1 MDAAESNSGLP
12 EFEAD
17 SGLNEVWEAA
27 GQLTR
32 RQETTLQM
40 IGRWIEN
47 PEGTFDEMDLLHAAI
62 DTECI
67 GFRKVIL
74 AYKGSCISET
84 EQDYNIAN
92 LLDCAKQKRIDF
104 LSPLVPD
111 FEFIDRQEREELTE
125 KLRGYVSAECEVDDE
140 ESDDEE
146 VSDDIEQVQNEVV
159 DEIVLTYK
167 DELQFDVATLM
178 EALQPVEDGT
188 MPLTAS
194 IGKYVVDVSKI
205 SFGVAIG
212 TLLAQRMLRKRI

>member
-40 IGRWIEN
+40 VGRWIEK

-62 DTECI
+62 DTECG

-74 AYKGSCISET
+74 AYKGSSISEI

-104 LSPLVPD
+104 LSPLAPD
-111 FEFIDRQEREELTE
+111 FDFIDRQEREELTE
-125 KLRGYVSAECEVDDE
+125 KLRGYASSECEVGDE

-146 VSDDIEQVQNEVV
+146 VSEDIELDMNEVV

-178 EALQPVEDGT
+178 EALQPVEDDT
-188 MPLTAS
+188 LPLTAS

-212 TLLAQRMLRKRI
+212 TLLAQRMLRKHN